1 MKEHLIFREL
11 LAAQGIEHTPE
22 EAKKIFELLDR
33 IFGQKSE
40 IIRSGSSV
48 AEHLFRKQD
57 TGVRFSPGALV

>member
-40 IIRSGSSV
+40 IIRSPLNYYQCLESV
-48 AEHLFRKQD
+48 ELP
-57 TGVRFSPGALV
+57 V